1 LGGKWAHCNQNP
13 KVFVVIRLNAK
24 LPKWQF
30 WGDFGADAMPE
41 IHLPFDGIF
50 FVLINVLINQEGGK
64 TMKRFGSLLLAAVM
78 GSAITVAINGWMPKE
93 DESPRIERVTTVP
106 TSQVGF
112 TVNENGEAVPL
123 DFTGTAEKVTAA
135 VVHIRA
141 KSESS
146 STAQRTDDPFEFF
159 FGPSPR
165 QQGPSM
171 SSGSGVII
179 SKDGYIVTNNHVVES
194 ADELEVTLF
203 NNRHYRAEVIGT
215 DPDTD
220 LALVKIDRKDL
231 PALSFVN
238 SDNVKVGEWVL
249 AVGNPFNLNSTVTAG
264 IISAKGRN
272 IGIIGGN
279 RIDPRDPA
287 ARTAIESFIQTDA
300 AINPGNSGGALVNL
314 NGDLIG
320 INTAIASQTG
330 SYAGYGFAVPANIVS
345 KIVEDLMAYGTV
357 QRGWLGITVGTVEP
371 EIAKRYDL
379 SVEEGAVVSGFAESN
394 SAAKDA
400 GIKEGDVIVKLDNH
414 NITSSTQ
421 LIEYVGTKRPG
432 DKISV
437 TIDRKGKQVIVPV
450 TLRNREGNEEVVKR
464 ETRSGVASLGLNLE
478 DLDAK
483 ELKDLELK
491 NGVRVRD
498 LANGKVAKYT
508 DMREGFIITQVDGKP
523 ATSAKQV
530 NDLLGKKSPGE
541 TIMFSGVYE
550 NFSREYIYAL
560 RM

>member
-1 LGGKWAHCNQNP
+1 
-13 KVFVVIRLNAK
+13 
-24 LPKWQF
+24 
-30 WGDFGADAMPE
+30 
-41 IHLPFDGIF
+41 
-50 FVLINVLINQEGGK
+50 
-64 TMKRFGSLLLAAVM
+64 MKRFGSLLLAAVM
-78 GSAITVAINGWMPKE
+78 GSVITVAVNRTLPEKQEPATIN
-93 DESPRIERVTTVP
+93 RVTGVP
-106 TSQVGF
+106 AAQVAY
-112 TVNENGEAVPL
+112 TLNEKGEAVPL

-141 KSESS
+141 VSEGTRRAAEGSE
-146 STAQRTDDPFEFF
+146 DPFEFF

-165 QQGPSM
+165 QQGPMM

-179 SKDGYIVTNNHVVES
+179 NKDGYIVTNNHVVEN
-194 ADELEVTLF
+194 ADELQVTLS

-220 LALVKIDRKDL
+220 IALVKIDRKDL

-272 IGIIGGN
+272 IGIINQN
-279 RIDPRDPA
+279 RFDPRNPEA

-345 KIVEDLMAYGTV
+345 KIVEDLIAYGTV
-357 QRGWLGITVGTVEP
+357 QRGWLGIQVGTVDDN
-371 EIAKRYDL
+371 AKREFDL
-379 SVEEGAVVSGFAESN
+379 EVDEGAYVSGFAPSN

-400 GIKEGDVIVKLDNH
+400 GIKEGDVIIKLDNH
-414 NITSSTQ
+414 NITTSTQ

-437 TIDRKGKQVIVPV
+437 TIDRKGKQVVMPV
-450 TLRNREGNEEVVKR
+450 TLRNKEGKEETIRREEK
-464 ETRSGVASLGLNLE
+464 SSVASLGINLE
-478 DLDAK
+478 DIDDK
-483 ELKDLELK
+483 ELKALDLK
-491 NGVRVRD
+491 SGVRVKD
-498 LANGKVAKYT
+498 LENGKVAKYT
-508 DMREGFIITQVDGKP
+508 EMREGFIITQIDGKP
-523 ATSAKQV
+523 VTSAKQA
-530 NDLLGKKSPGE
+530 NDLLSRKNPGE
-541 TIMFSGVYE
+541 AIMFSGVYE

>member
-1 LGGKWAHCNQNP
+1 
-13 KVFVVIRLNAK
+13 
-24 LPKWQF
+24 
-30 WGDFGADAMPE
+30 
-41 IHLPFDGIF
+41 
-50 FVLINVLINQEGGK
+50 
-64 TMKRFGSLLLAAVM
+64 MKRFGSLLLAAVM
-78 GSAITVAINGWMPKE
+78 GSVITVAINGWMPKE
-93 DESPRIERVTTVP
+93 SEKPTIERVNIP
-106 TSQVGF
+106 ASQVGF
-112 TVNENGEAVPL
+112 TVNEKGEAVPL

-141 KSESS
+141 KGEGST
-146 STAQRTDDPFEFF
+146 TAQRSDDPLEFF
-159 FGPSPR
+159 FGPR

-179 SKDGYIVTNNHVVES
+179 SKDGYIVTNNHVVEN

-231 PALSFVN
+231 PALAFVN

-279 RIDPRDPA
+279 RVDPRDPTVG
-287 ARTAIESFIQTDA
+287 RTAIESFIQTDA

-345 KIVEDLMAYGTV
+345 KIVEDLMAFGTV
-357 QRGWLGITVGTVEP
+357 QRGWLGIHVGTVEA
-371 EIAKRYDL
+371 EAVRRYDL
-379 SVEEGAVVSGFAESN
+379 SVEEGAVVSGFAEEN

-414 NITSSTQ
+414 NITTSTQ
-421 LIEYVGTKRPG
+421 LIEYIGTKRPG

-437 TIDRKGKQVIVPV
+437 TIDRKGKQVVIPV
-450 TLRNREGNEEVVKR
+450 TLRNREGKEEVVRR
-464 ETRSGVASLGLNLE
+464 EIKSGVASLGLSLE
-478 DLDAK
+478 DIEA
-483 ELKDLELK
+483 KDLRALELR
-491 NGVRVRD
+491 NGVRVKD

-508 DMREGFIITQVDGKP
+508 DMREGFIITQIDGKP

-530 NDLLGKKSPGE
+530 NDLLSKKSPGE